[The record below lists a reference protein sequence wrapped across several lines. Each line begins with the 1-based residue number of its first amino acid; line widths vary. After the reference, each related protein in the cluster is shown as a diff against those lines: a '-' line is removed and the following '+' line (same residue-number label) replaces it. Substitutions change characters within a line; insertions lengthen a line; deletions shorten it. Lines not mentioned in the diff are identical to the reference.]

1 MQKHGGLNQDPDG
14 GHFAHCRNE
23 APLRANQKSALNYNF
38 WLLNYS
44 NPAWPQPSYMNQ
56 CRRSVNLRL

>member
-38 WLLNYS
+38 
-44 NPAWPQPSYMNQ
+44 
-56 CRRSVNLRL
+56 